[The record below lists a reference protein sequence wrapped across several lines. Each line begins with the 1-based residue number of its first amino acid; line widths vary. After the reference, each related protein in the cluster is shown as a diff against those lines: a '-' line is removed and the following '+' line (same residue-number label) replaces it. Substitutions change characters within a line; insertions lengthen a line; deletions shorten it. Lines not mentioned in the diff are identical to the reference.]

1 MQRTIALFTLILLL
15 SACQVLTFGQPDV
28 VMALL
33 TNPSTPVVGASSI
46 TVLLRDSGGKPI
58 QQARVMVEGTSLF
71 PGTTP
76 IKSVA
81 HERAPGVYDTRL
93 VWPQAG
99 SWLVIVRATLA
110 NGATVQRQ
118 IDVPYVHDR

>member
-1 MQRTIALFTLILLL
+1 MQRIIALFTLTLLL
-15 SACQVLTFGQPDV
+15 SACQALAVGQPEV
-28 VMALL
+28 VIALL
-33 TNPSTPVVGASSI
+33 TKPSTPVVGACSI
-46 TVLLRDSGGKPI
+46 TVLLHNSSGKPI
-58 QQARVMVEGTSLF
+58 QRAHVVIEGTSLF

-76 IKSVA
+76 IQSVT

-110 NGATVQRQ
+110 NGDIVQRQ
-118 IDVPYVHDR
+118 VDVPYVHAR